1 MVTPPISYGAK
12 TAASTTQVEQ
22 NPLDKDAFL
31 RLLITQLQH
40 QDPLEPMQDRE
51 FIAQM
56 AHFSS
61 LEQLQNLNA
70 TIEAL
75 QLMDAASQAAALIG
89 HEVTLLSPT
98 DDSTITG
105 VVEAVHF
112 QDGIPEIVVD
122 GVEYMLG
129 LVMEVR

>member
-1 MVTPPISYGAK
+1 MVTSPISYKAAS
-12 TAASTTQVEQ
+12 AASTALVEQ

-40 QDPLEPMQDRE
+40 QNPLEPMDDRE

-56 AHFSS
+56 AQFSS

-70 TIEAL
+70 TIQAL

-89 HEVTLLSPT
+89 HEVTLLSSSG
-98 DDSTITG
+98 DSTITG
-105 VVEAVHF
+105 TVEAVHF
-112 QDGIPEIVVD
+112 QDGVPEIVVD